1 MCNLREAQHSVAVC
15 SKLGYAIGAY
25 TSPVCVPRSSVCCIR
40 MPVGLQYNLRTADY
54 KNSHEKVHRVFMCI
68 SLLTASLSA
77 VAAGGMHALV
87 VYIRMHRAVALRV
100 LILILHS
107 THVHVYVHIHKH
119 THTHTHNTLTCT
131 YLFPTH

>member
-1 MCNLREAQHSVAVC
+1 
-15 SKLGYAIGAY
+15 
-25 TSPVCVPRSSVCCIR
+25 
-40 MPVGLQYNLRTADY
+40 
-54 KNSHEKVHRVFMCI
+54 MCI